1 MPRTLLAPSLSLSQ
15 SLNARHR
22 LTCSWNSVGSFYA
35 DNAVPYGGHIR
46 PAFALVRGLILSAQG
61 NGLLSC
67 WIGVLPTDSGAGTAS
82 GSCCCC
88 WHLFG
93 DIVIDIKRALF
104 HPQFHSMLSVQV
116 VKASPSASVAHISNT
131 TNSARLPFSFSLFVS
146 LSQSFFPS
154 LSLSNDRFFWVS
166 GSAAGS
172 KSVARCLVVGLWTL
186 FGIINVCASAFGFAW
201 NSLTTCN
208 YLILLFVL
216 RCR

>member
-1 MPRTLLAPSLSLSQ
+1 M
-15 SLNARHR
+15 
-22 LTCSWNSVGSFYA
+22 GSFYA

-131 TNSARLPFSFSLFVS
+131 TNSARLPFLFLSFCLP
-146 LSQSFFPS
+146 LSVFLS
-154 LSLSNDRFFWVS
+154 LSLSQMTVSSECLALQQDRNRLLGVWLWVS
-166 GSAAGS
+166 GLSLALS
-172 KSVARCLVVGLWTL
+172 TCVHQHLVSREIHSRLV
-186 FGIINVCASAFGFAW
+186 II
-201 NSLTTCN
+201 
-208 YLILLFVL
+208 
-216 RCR
+216 

>member
-1 MPRTLLAPSLSLSQ
+1 MPRTLLAPSLSLPHC
-15 SLNARHR
+15 LNARHR

-104 HPQFHSMLSVQV
+104 HPQFNSMLSVQV
-116 VKASPSASVAHISNT
+116 VKAWPSASVAHISNT
-131 TNSARLPFSFSLFVS
+131 TNSARLPFLFLSFCLP
-146 LSQSFFPS
+146 LSVFLS
-154 LSLSNDRFFWVS
+154 LSLSLKWPFLLSVWLCSRIEIGCSVS
-166 GSAAGS
+166 GCGS
-172 KSVARCLVVGLWTL
+172 LDSLWHYQR
-186 FGIINVCASAFGFAW
+186 VCISIWFRVKFTHD
-201 NSLTTCN
+201 L
-208 YLILLFVL
+208 
-216 RCR
+216 